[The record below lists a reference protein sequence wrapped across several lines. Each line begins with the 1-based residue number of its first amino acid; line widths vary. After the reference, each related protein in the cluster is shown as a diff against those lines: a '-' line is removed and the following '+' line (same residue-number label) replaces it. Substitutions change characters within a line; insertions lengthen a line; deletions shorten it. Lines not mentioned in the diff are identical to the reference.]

1 MGSPGRLQLGCS
13 CVDPVP
19 GQLTEHCQ
27 PPLPASLLCS
37 WPHWGTDPGWGGK
50 RCTPHACGGSVQ
62 ALAPALRL
70 ANCSLLMARLAHTQ
84 MGAH

>member
-13 CVDPVP
+13 CLDPVP
-19 GQLTEHCQ
+19 GQLTERCQ
-27 PPLPASLLCS
+27 PPCRACGCLGNRPR
-37 WPHWGTDPGWGGK
+37 WGGK
-50 RCTPHACGGSVQ
+50 RCIPHACGRSMQ
-62 ALAPALRL
+62 ALAPALHL